1 MNNFY
6 KIFEENNNLNIF
18 LGENCNKLINLDMPS
33 HIVENFYKLKGNN
46 IFNIKTNDDFLEIN
60 QNLLNNVLYSKNDII
75 SAFEENFLN
84 QDGINLSL
92 YHNIVNSKIFKS
104 IFSLNYDNIFEYN
117 FKDFLY
123 CYEPFHFVKI
133 DHPLISLFKVFGD
146 LEKQKVIITTQDLKK
161 FITLDRYKPFINE
174 VQSELKKR
182 QTIILGVD
190 LNKKNIQNL
199 FKIILDSILYEYETI
214 YLVSDQNLDMDTLEF
229 TRYYNIE
236 LIPMS
241 INDFNS
247 LICDDKS
254 FCEED
259 EKISSEEKD
268 ETLQEKDVVEIVDKK
283 EENKIIRINKN
294 EDFFVTNEEKM
305 IKNLIS
311 SNFTSGRNISKNKF
325 PKIITNTG
333 KADVKIGDKSINDL
347 SVRIL
352 NYGDFTLLEL
362 KRVDFRVAVEIR
374 SKNNKDEKEEF
385 YEYEIY
391 SNLKNSNLIEV
402 FNILVS
408 IFSSEEISINNKDYM
423 IKTHIENDK
432 EKIKLLEILILLE
445 MYDYIIDKCSI
456 SNALNFFDII
466 DKSYSIYLLYQ
477 LFFNKDIITHVDLN
491 IVNKHNIEEKEKPI
505 FYRVHSLKLSNLN
518 FNISEKIFLLD
529 EISNDELISNNIVL
543 ENKEVK
549 IELGLEDFAES
560 VENIG

>member
-6 KIFEENNNLNIF
+6 KIFKENNDLNIF

-33 HIVENFYKLKGNN
+33 HIVENFYNLKGNN
-46 IFNIKTNDDFLEIN
+46 IFNIKITDDFLEIN

-92 YHNIVNSKIFKS
+92 YHNIINSKNFKS
-104 IFSLNYDNIFEYN
+104 IFSFNYDNVFETN
-117 FKDFLY
+117 FKDCLH
-123 CYEPFHFVKI
+123 CYEPFHFIKT

-161 FITLDRYKPFINE
+161 FITLDRYRPFINE
-174 VQSELKKR
+174 IQSELKKR
-182 QTIILGVD
+182 QTILLGID
-190 LNKKNIQNL
+190 LTKKNIQNL

-214 YLVSDQNLDMDTLEF
+214 YLISDKDLDMETMEF
-229 TRYYNIE
+229 IRYYNIE
-236 LIPMS
+236 LISIS

-247 LICDDKS
+247 LICDDKA
-254 FCEED
+254 FCEE
-259 EKISSEEKD
+259 ESKKISSEEMC
-268 ETLQEKDVVEIVDKK
+268 ETLKEEDENIQ
-283 EENKIIRINKN
+283 EENKIIKINKN

-305 IKNLIS
+305 IQNLIS

-333 KADVKIGDKSINDL
+333 KTDVKIGDKAINDL

-362 KRVDFRVAVEIR
+362 KRVDFRVAIEIR

-391 SNLKNSNLIEV
+391 SNLKNANLIEV
-402 FNILVS
+402 LNILVS
-408 IFSSEEISINNKDYM
+408 IFSGEEISINNKDYM

-445 MYDYIIDKCSI
+445 MYDYIINKCSI

-477 LFFNKDIITHVDLN
+477 LFFNKDIVTHIDLN
-491 IVNKHNIEEKEKPI
+491 IVNKHNIEVKEKPI
-505 FYRVHSLKLSNLN
+505 FYRVHSLKLANLN

-529 EISNDELISNNIVL
+529 EISNDELMSNNIVL